1 MVFRLLHFV
10 GDRTLASLSRLGE
23 AVCLLGR
30 VLAGMPF
37 AWSVRG
43 ETVTQM
49 IRIGVDSLPLVAVT
63 SIFTGMVLAVQ
74 TSYQIEEYVPQIFIA
89 AAVAKATI
97 IELGPV
103 ITGLVISGRVGA
115 SIAAEIGTMRVTEQ
129 IDALETMAVDP
140 VQYLLLPRFIA
151 GLVMMPVIVTYGCL
165 IAVSGGW
172 AVCVYYL
179 GMSSTAFLEGMRQ
192 FVYPYD
198 VYSGLFKSL
207 VFGGTLTMV
216 GCYYGY
222 CASEGAAGVGRAAT
236 RSVVTNCL
244 LILMFDYFLAMLL
257 FPVG

>member
-1 MVFRLLHFV
+1 VFIRGIQVV
-10 GDRTLASLSRLGE
+10 GDRALATLYRLGE
-23 AVCLLGR
+23 STRLMGR
-30 VLAGMPF
+30 VIAELPHV
-37 AWSVRG
+37 WRVRG

-49 IRIGVDSLPLVAVT
+49 IRIGIDSLPLVAVT
-63 SIFTGMVLAVQ
+63 SAFTGMVLAVQ

-89 AAVAKATI
+89 SAVAKATI

-103 ITGLVISGRVGA
+103 ITALVLSGRVGA
-115 SIAAEIGTMRVTEQ
+115 SITAELGTMRVTEQ
-129 IDALETMAVDP
+129 IDALETMALDP
-140 VQYLLLPRFIA
+140 VQYLLLPRFVA

-165 IAVSGGW
+165 IAITGGW

-179 GMSSTAFLEGMRQ
+179 GMSTTAFLEGMRQ

-198 VYSGLFKSL
+198 VYSGLFKAL
-207 VFGGTLTMV
+207 VFGGTITIV
-216 GCYYGY
+216 GCYYGF
-222 CASEGAAGVGRAAT
+222 CTERGAAGVGLAAT